1 MARRETG
8 TAYLLWCASLLGVCG
23 LQRFYL
29 GQALVGTLYLLTF
42 GFCGVAQLIDLFLIS
57 GLVERSNQADA
68 RLRWL
73 RAPVEGAT
81 LGAASSRQGMEA
93 VPPMER
99 SPEPLLTLEQKI
111 LRRCE
116 HEPAS
121 LAQFILA
128 TGEPSEKIRMVV
140 EEMAAQGLLRQTISA
155 SGSVLYQLH

>member
-29 GQALVGTLYLLTF
+29 GQTLVGTLYLLSF
-42 GFCGVAQLIDLFLIS
+42 GFCGVAQLIDLFLIP
-57 GLVERSNQADA
+57 GLVERSNPA
-68 RLRWL
+68 RGVSL
-73 RAPVEGAT
+73 
-81 LGAASSRQGMEA
+81 
-93 VPPMER
+93 
-99 SPEPLLTLEQKI
+99 PELTLEQQI

-121 LAQFILA
+121 LAHFILA
-128 TGEPSEKIRMVV
+128 TGEPSETIRRVV
-140 EEMAAQGLLRQTISA
+140 EEMAAQGLLRQTISE

>member
-29 GQALVGTLYLLTF
+29 GQTWVGTLYLLSF
-42 GFCGVAQLIDLFLIS
+42 GFCGFAQLIDLFLIP
-57 GLVERSNQADA
+57 GLVERSNQA
-68 RLRWL
+68 
-73 RAPVEGAT
+73 
-81 LGAASSRQGMEA
+81 AAAA
-93 VPPMER
+93 V
-99 SPEPLLTLEQKI
+99 SQLTLEQQI

-121 LAQFILA
+121 LAHFILA
-128 TGEPSEKIRMVV
+128 TGQPSETIRNVV
-140 EEMAAQGLLRQTISA
+140 EEMAAQGLLRQTISE

>member
-29 GQALVGTLYLLTF
+29 GQTWVGTVYLLSF
-42 GFCGVAQLIDLFLIS
+42 GFCGLAQLIDLFLIP
-57 GLVERSNQADA
+57 GLVERSNQSDHAA
-68 RLRWL
+68 RQLA
-73 RAPVEGAT
+73 APGSTILQEAGSKQP
-81 LGAASSRQGMEA
+81 AAAA
-93 VPPMER
+93 VPQ
-99 SPEPLLTLEQKI
+99 LTLEQQI

-121 LAQFILA
+121 LAHFILA
-128 TGEPSEKIRMVV
+128 TGEPSEKIRKVV
-140 EEMAAQGLLRQTISA
+140 EEMAAQGLLRQTISE

>member
-23 LQRFYL
+23 LQRFYM

-42 GFCGVAQLIDLFLIS
+42 GFCGLAQLIDLFLIP

-68 RLRWL
+68 SA
-73 RAPVEGAT
+73 RALHLAVSSAIAAGAD
-81 LGAASSRQGMEA
+81 
-93 VPPMER
+93 
-99 SPEPLLTLEQKI
+99 SPEPPATATPSLTLEQQI

-121 LAQFILA
+121 LAHFVLA
-128 TGEPSEKIRMVV
+128 TGQPSETIRELV
-140 EEMAAQGLLRQTISA
+140 EEMAAQGLLRQTISE

>member
-1 MARRETG
+1 
-8 TAYLLWCASLLGVCG
+8 
-23 LQRFYL
+23 
-29 GQALVGTLYLLTF
+29 
-42 GFCGVAQLIDLFLIS
+42 VAQLIDLFLIP

-81 LGAASSRQGMEA
+81 LGASSSQQGMEA

-99 SPEPLLTLEQKI
+99 SPEPLLTLEQQI

>member
-29 GQALVGTLYLLTF
+29 GQTLVGTLYLLSF
-42 GFCGVAQLIDLFLIS
+42 GFCGVAQLIDLFLIP
-57 GLVERSNQADA
+57 GLVERSNQADRSA
-68 RLRWL
+68 RQLDDSSL
-73 RAPVEGAT
+73 ST
-81 LGAASSRQGMEA
+81 LAGGESDQARGVS
-93 VPPMER
+93 VPE
-99 SPEPLLTLEQKI
+99 LTLEQQI

-121 LAQFILA
+121 LAHFILA
-128 TGEPSEKIRMVV
+128 TGEPSETIRRVV
-140 EEMAAQGLLRQTISA
+140 EEMAAQGLLRQTISE

>member
-29 GQALVGTLYLLTF
+29 GQTWVGTLYLVSF
-42 GFCGVAQLIDLFLIS
+42 GFCGLGQLIDLVLIP
-57 GLVERSNQADA
+57 GLVNRFNQAERMA
-68 RLRWL
+68 RQLPTSELSPAGRDHTSDGAVA
-73 RAPVEGAT
+73 AP
-81 LGAASSRQGMEA
+81 
-93 VPPMER
+93 
-99 SPEPLLTLEQKI
+99 TLEQQI

-121 LAQFILA
+121 LAHFILA
-128 TGEPSEKIRMVV
+128 TGEPSDTIRRVV
-140 EEMAAQGLLRQTISA
+140 EEMAAQGLLRQTISE

>member
-29 GQALVGTLYLLTF
+29 GQTWVGTLYLVSF
-42 GFCGVAQLIDLFLIS
+42 GFCGLAQLIDLFLIP
-57 GLVERSNQADA
+57 GLVERTNQSDRSA
-68 RLRWL
+68 RQMVA
-73 RAPVEGAT
+73 APLAKLAPEYT
-81 LGAASSRQGMEA
+81 DHTTDRKLGTP
-93 VPPMER
+93 VPA
-99 SPEPLLTLEQKI
+99 LTLEQQI

-121 LAQFILA
+121 LAHFILA
-128 TGEPSEKIRMVV
+128 TGEPSETIRRVV
-140 EEMAAQGLLRQTISA
+140 EEMAAQGLLRQTISE

>member
-29 GQALVGTLYLLTF
+29 GQTLVGTLYLVTF
-42 GFCGVAQLIDLFLIS
+42 GFCGVAQLIDLFLIA

-68 RLRWL
+68 SARRLA
-73 RAPVEGAT
+73 APGLLVIPAVDGTATVQVEP
-81 LGAASSRQGMEA
+81 AA
-93 VPPMER
+93 PMPAL
-99 SPEPLLTLEQKI
+99 SLEQQI
-111 LRRCE
+111 LSRCE

-121 LAQFILA
+121 LAHFILA
-128 TGEPSEKIRMVV
+128 TGEPSEKIRQLV
-140 EEMAAQGLLRQTISA
+140 EEMAAQGLLRQTISE

>member
-29 GQALVGTLYLLTF
+29 GQIWVGTLCLVSF
-42 GFCGVAQLIDLFLIS
+42 GFCGLAQLIDLFLIP
-57 GLVERSNQADA
+57 GLVERSNQADRSA
-68 RLRWL
+68 RPMAGRPL
-73 RAPVEGAT
+73 APLAQAGT
-81 LGAASSRQGMEA
+81 DPTTDGSTGTP
-93 VPPMER
+93 VPA
-99 SPEPLLTLEQKI
+99 LTLEQQI

-121 LAQFILA
+121 LAHFILA
-128 TGEPSEKIRMVV
+128 TGEPSDTIRRVV
-140 EEMAAQGLLRQTISA
+140 EEMAAQGLLRQTISE

>member
-29 GQALVGTLYLLTF
+29 GQTWVGTIYLVSF
-42 GFCGVAQLIDLFLIS
+42 GFCGVAQLIDLFLIP
-57 GLVERSNQADA
+57 GLVEGSHQADRSGRQMA
-68 RLRWL
+68 GRPL
-73 RAPVEGAT
+73 AT
-81 LGAASSRQGMEA
+81 LS
-93 VPPMER
+93 
-99 SPEPLLTLEQKI
+99 EPGNANPINHTIGDSLPVLTLEQQI

-121 LAQFILA
+121 LAHFILA
-128 TGEPSEKIRMVV
+128 TGEPSETIRRVV
-140 EEMAAQGLLRQTISA
+140 EEMAAQGLLRQTISE

>member
-29 GQALVGTLYLLTF
+29 GQTWVGTLYLLSF
-42 GFCGVAQLIDLFLIS
+42 GFCGLAQVIDLFLIP
-57 GLVERSNQADA
+57 GLVERSNQADQSA
-68 RLRWL
+68 RQLAARGSTIL
-73 RAPVEGAT
+73 QEAGSKQA
-81 LGAASSRQGMEA
+81 AASA
-93 VPPMER
+93 VPQ
-99 SPEPLLTLEQKI
+99 LTLEQKI

-121 LAQFILA
+121 LAHFILA
-128 TGEPSEKIRMVV
+128 TGEPSETIRNVV
-140 EEMAAQGLLRQTISA
+140 EEMAAQGLLRQTISE

>member
-29 GQALVGTLYLLTF
+29 GQTWVGTLYLVSF
-42 GFCGVAQLIDLFLIS
+42 GFCGVAQLIDLFLIP
-57 GLVERSNQADA
+57 GLLERSNQADRSGRQMA
-68 RLRWL
+68 GRPL
-73 RAPVEGAT
+73 AT
-81 LGAASSRQGMEA
+81 LA
-93 VPPMER
+93 
-99 SPEPLLTLEQKI
+99 EPGTDHPTDHTIGDTLPVLTLEQQI

-121 LAQFILA
+121 LAHFILA
-128 TGEPSEKIRMVV
+128 TGEPSETIRRVV
-140 EEMAAQGLLRQTISA
+140 EEMAAQGLLRQTISE

>member
-29 GQALVGTLYLLTF
+29 GQTWVGTLYLLTL
-42 GFCGVAQLIDLFLIS
+42 GFCGLAQLIDLFLIP
-57 GLVERSNQADA
+57 GLVERSNQA
-68 RLRWL
+68 
-73 RAPVEGAT
+73 
-81 LGAASSRQGMEA
+81 AAAA
-93 VPPMER
+93 V
-99 SPEPLLTLEQKI
+99 SQLTLEQQI

-121 LAQFILA
+121 LAHFILA
-128 TGEPSEKIRMVV
+128 TGQPSETIRKVV
-140 EEMAAQGLLRQTISA
+140 EEMAAQGLLRQTISE

>member
-29 GQALVGTLYLLTF
+29 GQTWVGTIYLVSF
-42 GFCGVAQLIDLFLIS
+42 GFCGVAQLIDLFLIP
-57 GLVERSNQADA
+57 GLVEGSHRADRSGRQMAGG
-68 RLRWL
+68 
-73 RAPVEGAT
+73 PPAT
-81 LGAASSRQGMEA
+81 LS
-93 VPPMER
+93 
-99 SPEPLLTLEQKI
+99 EPGNANPINHTIGDSLPVLTLEQQI

-121 LAQFILA
+121 LAHFILA
-128 TGEPSEKIRMVV
+128 TGEPSETIRRVV
-140 EEMAAQGLLRQTISA
+140 EEMAAQGLLRQTISE

>member
-29 GQALVGTLYLLTF
+29 GQTWVGTLYLLSF
-42 GFCGVAQLIDLFLIS
+42 GFCGFAQLIDLFLIP
-57 GLVERSNQADA
+57 GLVERSNQA
-68 RLRWL
+68 
-73 RAPVEGAT
+73 
-81 LGAASSRQGMEA
+81 AAAA
-93 VPPMER
+93 V
-99 SPEPLLTLEQKI
+99 SQLTLEQQI

-121 LAQFILA
+121 LAHFILA
-128 TGEPSEKIRMVV
+128 TGQPSETIRKVV
-140 EEMAAQGLLRQTISA
+140 EEMAAQGLLRQTISE